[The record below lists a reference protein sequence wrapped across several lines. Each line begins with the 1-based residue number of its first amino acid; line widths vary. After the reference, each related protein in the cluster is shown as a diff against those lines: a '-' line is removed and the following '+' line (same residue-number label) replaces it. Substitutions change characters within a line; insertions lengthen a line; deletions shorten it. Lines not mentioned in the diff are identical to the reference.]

1 MIQFFTLRSN
11 GYCSLVAVYN
21 DDGNDDDNDNDD
33 DGNDDDNDNDDDGND
48 DDNDDDG
55 NDDDN
60 DNDDD
65 GYDDENYNDDDD
77 VRVAL
82 VILMTKRIPNVS
94 VASCFFSSFR

>member
-21 DDGNDDDNDNDD
+21 DDEDND

-65 GYDDENYNDDDD
+65 GNDDENYNDDND
-77 VRVAL
+77 VRVAF
-82 VILMTKRIPNVS
+82 VFLMTKRIPNIS
-94 VASCFFSSFR
+94 VASCFLSIFR

>member
-48 DDNDDDG
+48 D
-55 NDDDN
+55 
-60 DNDDD
+60 
-65 GYDDENYNDDDD
+65 ENYNDDDD
-77 VRVAL
+77 VRVAF

>member
-11 GYCSLVAVYN
+11 GYCALVAVYN

-33 DGNDDDNDNDDDGND
+33 DGNDDDNDNDDDS
-48 DDNDDDG
+48 

-65 GYDDENYNDDDD
+65 GNDDENYNDDND
-77 VRVAL
+77 VRVAF
-82 VILMTKRIPNVS
+82 VFLMTERIPNVS
-94 VASCFFSSFR
+94 VASSFLSSLR

>member
-1 MIQFFTLRSN
+1 MIQFFTLWSS
-11 GYCSLVAVYN
+11 GYCSLVAVYNDDDDN

-48 DDNDDDG
+48 D
-55 NDDDN
+55 
-60 DNDDD
+60 
-65 GYDDENYNDDDD
+65 ENYNDDDN
-77 VRVAL
+77 VRVAF

>member
-21 DDGNDDDNDNDD
+21 DDDDNDDDN
-33 DGNDDDNDNDDDGND
+33 
-48 DDNDDDG
+48 DNDDDG

-77 VRVAL
+77 VRVAF
-82 VILMTKRIPNVS
+82 VILMTKIIPNVS

>member
-48 DDNDDDG
+48 DK
-55 NDDDN
+55 
-60 DNDDD
+60 
-65 GYDDENYNDDDD
+65 NYNDDDD
-77 VRVAL
+77 VRVAF

>member
-21 DDGNDDDNDNDD
+21 DDDENDDDNDNGDDGNDYDNDNND

-48 DDNDDDG
+48 D
-55 NDDDN
+55 
-60 DNDDD
+60 
-65 GYDDENYNDDDD
+65 ENYNDDDD
-77 VRVAL
+77 VRVAF

>member
-48 DDNDDDG
+48 DD
-55 NDDDN
+55 
-60 DNDDD
+60 